1 MNQHMEANTRRHYW
15 APTSQVFTI
24 QPVKILNNSQ
34 TDYIHGGIDEMIP
47 PFQQPTLESLLG
59 IPTPPTLP

>member
-1 MNQHMEANTRRHYW
+1 MEAKTRQHYW

-34 TDYIHGGIDEMIP
+34 TDYNHGSIDEMIS
-47 PFQQPTLESLLG
+47 PFLQPALESLPE
-59 IPTPPTLP
+59 IPTLP